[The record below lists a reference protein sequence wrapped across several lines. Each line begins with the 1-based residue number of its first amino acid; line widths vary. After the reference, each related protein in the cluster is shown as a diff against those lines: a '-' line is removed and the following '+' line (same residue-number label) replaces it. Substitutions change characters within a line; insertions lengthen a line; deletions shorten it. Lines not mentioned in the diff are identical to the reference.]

1 MTTKRNKTKQQA
13 TIQTNIILKLFRPFS
28 DLYHST
34 PYITVMTGLFLWSN
48 SSASRPQLQTTKPKF
63 NGSINPTPNNDKDLF
78 LFLLSTCLF
87 LQLAMMLR
95 LSALGK
101 GFHI

>member
-13 TIQTNIILKLFRPFS
+13 TIQTKIMLKLFCHFC

-34 PYITVMTGLFLWSN
+34 PYITVMTGLFLSAN
-48 SSASRPQLQTTKPKF
+48 SLASRPQLQTTKSKF
-63 NGSINPTPNNDKDLF
+63 NGSINPTPNNAKDLF
-78 LFLLSTCLF
+78 RFVPSMCLF

-95 LSALGK
+95 LSALEK
-101 GFHI
+101 DFHI